1 MAFVMVLRGL
11 CVLGVSIDRAGNQ
24 DPAVDRE
31 RSSRNTKHTKTTKN
45 IAKHQSYEL
54 DLVH

>member
-45 IAKHQSYEL
+45 IAKHQSNEL